1 MAESGARRT
10 EVRASNTTFDFDTI
24 IDRRQTQSL
33 KWKVYGD
40 EVLPMWVAD
49 MDFASPPTV
58 IEALHERVDHGI
70 FGYETSSQ
78 ELKDLIVERLWRL
91 YGWHVESDAIVFVP
105 GIVTGFNV
113 AIKGLVG
120 PDQGVLIQTP
130 VYGPILHAARN
141 AGVLA
146 QSMALTHETDGH
158 YGIDPDRFAQ
168 AISDKTRL
176 FLMCNPHNP
185 VGRVWAC
192 DELLM
197 MAEACLRHDTI
208 ICSDE
213 IHCDLIYNGHRHIP
227 IASLAPEIE
236 ARSITLMAPSKTF
249 NIAGLDCGFAI
260 IPNPDLRRAYY
271 LGRGGLAGM
280 PNLLGYVAA
289 QAAYAHGQPWLDAL
303 LCYLEGNRD
312 LVVDY
317 VTTHTPQLQ
326 MVRPE
331 GTYLA
336 WIDCRSADL
345 PEPPKDFFLNRGRVA
360 FNAGTDF
367 GPEGEGF
374 IRLNF
379 GCPRQLLLDGL
390 QRMQRALETL

>member
-1 MAESGARRT
+1 MAESGVWRNKARN
-10 EVRASNTTFDFDTI
+10 SNTTFDFDTI

-40 EVLPMWVAD
+40 DVLPMWVAD
-49 MDFASPPTV
+49 MDFASPPAV
-58 IEALHERVDHGI
+58 VEALHERVNHGV

-78 ELKDLIVERLWRL
+78 ELKGLIVERLGRL
-91 YGWHVESDAIVFVP
+91 YDWHVEPDAIAFVP

-113 AIKGLVG
+113 AIRGLVG

-130 VYGPILHAARN
+130 VYGPILHAAQT
-141 AGVLA
+141 AGVRA
-146 QSMALTHETDGH
+146 QSMALTPEADGR
-158 YGIDPDRFAQ
+158 YGIDLDRFAQ
-168 AISDKTRL
+168 TITDETRL
-176 FLMCNPHNP
+176 FLLCNPHNP
-185 VGRVWAC
+185 VGRVWTR

-197 MAEACLRHDTI
+197 MAESCLHHDTI

-227 IASLAPEIE
+227 IASLSPEIE

-249 NIAGLDCGFAI
+249 NIAGLDCGFAV
-260 IPNPDLRRAYY
+260 IPNLDLRRAYN
-271 LGRGGLAGM
+271 LGRGGLAST

-303 LCYLEGNRD
+303 LRYLEGNRD
-312 LVVDY
+312 LVIDY
-317 VTTHTPQLQ
+317 LTTYMPQLQ

-336 WIDCRSADL
+336 WIDCRAAGL
-345 PEPPKDFFLNRGRVA
+345 REPPKDFFLSRGRVA

-390 QRMQRALETL
+390 QRMQDALRSL